1 MSSGTRAPSST
12 WHAFLALVPPGV
24 THNDLEPYRRK
35 GGTLGIRKSEALKE
49 AEAAYEA
56 RVRAAGVPESPLG
69 AGGQALAV
77 TLRVCFPC
85 AGGKPQGAPHTKK
98 PDLDNQ
104 VKTILDVLERCGVI
118 ANDAQVCGLDA
129 AKAWCDPA
137 GVYIK
142 VDEHGGA

>member
-1 MSSGTRAPSST
+1 MSSGTRVPSST
-12 WHAFLALVPPGV
+12 WHAFLALVPPSV
-24 THNDLEPYRRK
+24 THNDLEPYRRA
-35 GGTLGIRKSEALKE
+35 GGALGIRKGAALKE

-56 RVRAAGVPESPLG
+56 RVRAAGVPDAPLG
-69 AGGQALAV
+69 AGGGALAV

-85 AGGKPQGAPHTKK
+85 AGGKPQGAPHARK

-118 ANDAQVCGLDA
+118 ANDAQVCELNA

-137 GVYIK
+137 GVYVEVAEI
-142 VDEHGGA
+142 GG